1 MIKIAAL
8 ALAAAT
14 ATGWIVQTT
23 VAALVGVTMVFGS
36 LSPAH
41 AAPGVDVYFTQMGEH
56 AARFADVIQDIV
68 ADETGL
74 ECSTFEA
81 WAIDHDGL
89 VIDCEIDG
97 AQWFVWL
104 PRDLTAPILYT
115 QDFAALASGAY
126 GATVLG
132 WSLDREKGEF
142 WAYFS

>member
-1 MIKIAAL
+1 MLKIAAI

-23 VAALVGVTMVFGS
+23 VAALVGVAMVFGS

-41 AAPGVDVYFTQMGEH
+41 ASMGLDVWFEPLPN
-56 AARFADVIQDIV
+56 AAAYSAEIQDIV
-68 ADETGL
+68 TDETGL
-74 ECSTFEA
+74 ICSSFEA
-81 WAIDHDGL
+81 WAIDRTGI

-97 AQWFVWL
+97 AQWFVFL

-115 QDFAALASGAY
+115 QDFPALALAAY
-126 GATVLG
+126 DANVLG
-132 WSLDREKGEF
+132 WTLDREKGEF